1 MAEFEGMTILLLG
14 KVLNFGKKEC
24 KFVAAKMVKLV
35 FLILMNDVSC
45 HQVIIHSGAICC
57 LKLNP

>member
-1 MAEFEGMTILLLG
+1 MAEFEGMKNLLLG
-14 KVLNFGKKEC
+14 KVLNFGQKEC

-35 FLILMNDVSC
+35 FLILVNDVSC
-45 HQVIIHSGAICC
+45 HHVIKYSGATCC